1 MMAKHTRRAFLGSMA
16 LVPLAAAPAKTRMY
30 SWLACATLGVR
41 ANQRE
46 AIELAHGHGFDS
58 VEPLAEEL
66 ASMSADDLKR
76 IADDVKSKGLLWG
89 TATMRLNFNAD
100 DTEFAAGMKTL
111 PRLARAMQNVGA
123 TRIYKF
129 VNPASDGL
137 TYMQNFKRH
146 TRNVAAVA
154 TVMEDH
160 GLRLGLEYSGP
171 KTAWAVQHFPFIHTL
186 AEAREL
192 IAATGKK
199 NIGVDIDTFHWFT
212 AHETV
217 ADLVALTNH
226 DVVTVDACD
235 APPGTPVDER
245 LKENREL
252 PCTSGTI
259 DLAGVMNALQQIGYD
274 GPVRADPLFRAA
286 KGSKDEAVSAAYESV
301 RRLFAL
307 IH

>member
-1 MMAKHTRRAFLGSMA
+1 MSVISRRAFVGAMSLA
-16 LVPLAAAPAKTRMY
+16 PLAAVPPKPRMY
-30 SWLACATLGVR
+30 TWLACATLGVK

-46 AIELAHGHGFDS
+46 AIELAHRHGFES

-66 ASMSADDLKR
+66 AAMSADDLKR
-76 IADDVKSKGLLWG
+76 VADDVKSKNLRWG
-89 TATMRLNFNAD
+89 TATMRLNFNVD
-100 DTEFAAGMKTL
+100 DTAFASGMKAL
-111 PRLARAMQNVGA
+111 PKLAKAMQTVGA

-129 VNPASDGL
+129 VNPASDSL

-146 TRNVAAVA
+146 VRNIAAVA
-154 TVMEDH
+154 GVMEDH

-171 KTAWAVQHFPFIHTL
+171 KTAWAAQHFPFVHTM

-192 IAATGKK
+192 IAATGKQ
-199 NIGVDIDTFHWFT
+199 NIGLDIDTFHWYT

-217 ADLVALTNH
+217 ADLLALTNR

-235 APPGTPVDER
+235 APPGTPIDER

-259 DLAGVMNALQQIGYD
+259 DLAGVMNALNQIGYD

-286 KGSKDEAVSAAYESV
+286 KGSKDEAVAAAAQSIQ
-301 RRLFAL
+301 RLFAL
-307 IH
+307 IR

>member
-1 MMAKHTRRAFLGSMA
+1 MA
-16 LVPLAAAPAKTRMY
+16 PLASASTKTKMY
-30 SWLACATLGVR
+30 SWLACQTLGVR
-41 ANQRE
+41 AKQRE
-46 AIELAHGHGFDS
+46 AIELAHRHGFES

-66 ASMSADDLKR
+66 ATMSADDLKQ
-76 IADDVKSKGLLWG
+76 IGDEVKSKGLRWG
-89 TATMRLNFNAD
+89 TATMRLNFNAG
-100 DTEFAAGMKTL
+100 DTEFAAGMKSL
-111 PRLARAMQNVGA
+111 PRLAKAMQTVGA

-129 VNPASDGL
+129 VNPVSDSL

-146 TRNVAAVA
+146 TRNVSAVA
-154 TVMEDH
+154 GVMEDH

-171 KTAWAVQHFPFIHTL
+171 KTAWAAGHFPFIHTL

-192 IAATGKK
+192 IASTGKK

-217 ADLVALTNH
+217 ADLLGLTNN

-235 APPGTPVDER
+235 APPGTPIDER

-259 DLAGVMNALQQIGYD
+259 DLAGVMKALQQIGYD

-286 KGSKDEAVSAAYESV
+286 QGPADEAVSAAYQSV
-301 RRLFAL
+301 KRLFAL
-307 IH
+307 IP